1 MAETLEH
8 SGSVLS
14 HDLHIGSVEQRLE
27 ILDRLEELR
36 AQYTALIAKNP
47 LFKEAVR
54 TWVEGEKNGIQEYE
68 ALRKLEGELDA
79 EVADMT
85 EDEKKKNPDADLHEM
100 VRLRREIAELKIS
113 LRSMAN
119 AA

>member
-1 MAETLEH
+1 MAKTLEH
-8 SGSVLS
+8 SGEVLS
-14 HDLHIGSVEQRLE
+14 HDLHIGSIEERLA
-27 ILDRLEELR
+27 ILDRLEELQAR
-36 AQYTALIAKNP
+36 YTALIAKNP
-47 LFKEAVR
+47 LFKAAVR
-54 TWVEGEKNGIQEYE
+54 TWVEGEENGVKEYE

-85 EDEKKKNPDADLHEM
+85 DDEKKKNPDADLHEM